1 MKSSFCK
8 HLGTCITDLL
18 VRTLIRILAYSYSYW
33 RKRKICFI
41 CFISEI
47 SF

>member
-1 MKSSFCK
+1 MKSSSYK
-8 HLGTCITDLL
+8 QLGTCITDLL

-41 CFISEI
+41 SFVSEI